1 MSLPDSDS
9 IIKAEQKM
17 KNAFTYFILGLL
29 LAAPAGY
36 GLYYLVMNT
45 QPYLKERWLLYLA
58 LFLFIC
64 GLLLP
69 VFALLNRFFF
79 TAKRINPA
87 TVVRESMGGALIAD
101 ILLWFQ
107 IGRVLT
113 PAIIMI
119 CVGGFVLAEIFWRAR
134 ETVEFRSGID
144 D

>member
-87 TVVRESMGGALIAD
+87 TVVSGKVLGA
-101 ILLWFQ
+101 F
-107 IGRVLT
+107 
-113 PAIIMI
+113 
-119 CVGGFVLAEIFWRAR
+119 
-134 ETVEFRSGID
+134 
-144 D
+144 

>member
-1 MSLPDSDS
+1 
-9 IIKAEQKM
+9 M
-17 KNAFTYFILGLL
+17 KNVFTYFLLGLL
-29 LAAPAGY
+29 LAAPSGY

-45 QPYLKERWLLYLA
+45 QPYLKQRWLFYFA
-58 LFLFIC
+58 LFIFVC
-64 GLLLP
+64 GILLP
-69 VFALLNRFFF
+69 FFALMNRFFF

-87 TVVRESMGGALIAD
+87 TVVREAIGGALLVD
-101 ILLWFQ
+101 LLLWFQ

-119 CVGGFVLAEIFWRAR
+119 CVGGAVIAEIFWRAR

>member
-1 MSLPDSDS
+1 MT
-9 IIKAEQKM
+9 
-17 KNAFTYFILGLL
+17 NALTYFILGTL
-29 LAAPAGY
+29 LAAPSGY

-45 QPYLKERWLLYLA
+45 QPFLRERWLFFLA
-58 LFLFIC
+58 LFLFVC

-69 VFALLNRFFF
+69 LFALLNRFFF
-79 TAKRINPA
+79 TAKRIQPQ
-87 TVVRESMGGALIAD
+87 TVIRESLGGALIAD
-101 ILLWFQ
+101 LLLWFQ

>member
-1 MSLPDSDS
+1 
-9 IIKAEQKM
+9 M
-17 KNAFTYFILGLL
+17 KNAFTYLILGVI
-29 LAAPAGY
+29 LAVPGGAGM
-36 GLYYLVMNT
+36 YYLVMNT
-45 QPYLKERWLLYLA
+45 QPYLRERWLFFIA
-58 LFLFIC
+58 FFLFVC

-79 TAKRINPA
+79 TAKRINPP
-87 TVVRESMGGALIAD
+87 TVVREAIGCALIAD
-101 ILLWFQ
+101 LLLWFQ

-119 CVGGFVLAEIFWRAR
+119 CVGGFVVAEILWRAR